1 MKRSVRF
8 LALAAALL
16 LSPAVQAN
24 TVTIFD
30 GADQKGTL
38 SDLGVPVTFLGYTS
52 PGVLDNTVPYTAIT
66 TAVNPA
72 DPTIL
77 VPIAN
82 NYFGTNFA
90 TSDEHRTQGNSVSFL
105 VFDIATQYFS
115 FTVGQNQTAFFQ
127 NQTGGVLHLTYN
139 ATGTA
144 AGVSHYSTYGD
155 PFAVP
160 GPIVG
165 AGIPGLVMALSGL
178 VILSRR
184 RRNQAT
190 VA

>member
-1 MKRSVRF
+1 MRSVRF

-24 TVTIFD
+24 TVTIFN
-30 GADQKGTL
+30 GADEKGTL

-52 PGVLDNTVPYTAIT
+52 PGVLDSTDPYRANTT
-66 TAVNPA
+66 TVDPANPA
-72 DPTIL
+72 TL

-82 NYFGTNFA
+82 NYFSTNFA
-90 TSDEHRTQGNSVSFL
+90 TLDEHRTEGNSAESL

-115 FTVGQNQTAFFQ
+115 VTLGQKQTAFFQ
-127 NQTGGVLHLTYN
+127 NQSGGVLHLTYD
-139 ATGTA
+139 ATGTS

-165 AGIPGLVMALSGL
+165 AGIPGLVMALGGL
-178 VILSRR
+178 VIFSRR